1 MFIINEEEV
10 LDLCRKASLAFQS
23 FMLKQGFAVTRDN
36 VRIYIPSNQSSETL
50 YQLIIGEL
58 FKSENQQDYLNRYH
72 AWDLVIAGMEK
83 AQKMP
88 DAILDEK
95 GNKVLSNTV
104 SLNNDKFKLW
114 LEVSFREALKNQ
126 QSCRA
131 FFNQMTH
138 KNKVSEAELNAVEV
152 SASPSKTKV
161 NP

>member
-23 FMLKQGFAVTRDN
+23 FMLKQGFSVNCDN
-36 VRIYIPSNQSSETL
+36 VRIYIPSVQSSETL
-50 YQLIIGEL
+50 HQLIIGEL

-83 AQKMP
+83 AQTMP
-88 DAILDEK
+88 DQILDKK
-95 GNKVLSNTV
+95 GNNV

-114 LEVSFREALKNQ
+114 IDVSFREALKNQ
-126 QSCRA
+126 QSCRT

-161 NP
+161 KP